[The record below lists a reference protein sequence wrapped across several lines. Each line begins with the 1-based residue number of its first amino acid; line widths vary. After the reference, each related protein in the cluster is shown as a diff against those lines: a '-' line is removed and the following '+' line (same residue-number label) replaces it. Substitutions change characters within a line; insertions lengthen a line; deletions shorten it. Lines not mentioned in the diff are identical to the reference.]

1 MRAKKSGIKLALFTS
16 LSLLVAPLTAS
27 AQMQCVIDFDGDNL
41 VTNVDIATFI
51 ALWTAGSTRVDL
63 NGDGLVD
70 NFDVNTAVAY
80 AGFNPCPAFVDYQYN
95 RVIDNVDALF
105 FNFLFAQGSL
115 RADID
120 GDGVPTPVDAAL
132 FNAVFATTY

>member
-1 MRAKKSGIKLALFTS
+1 MRVKNSGIKLALFTS

-63 NGDGLVD
+63 NGD
-70 NFDVNTAVAY
+70 
-80 AGFNPCPAFVDYQYN
+80 P
-95 RVIDNVDALF
+95 
-105 FNFLFAQGSL
+105 
-115 RADID
+115 
-120 GDGVPTPVDAAL
+120 
-132 FNAVFATTY
+132 